1 MSEFSQDFN
10 APVEEAGFSLQAT
23 GRFPQD
29 FPVPRDQG
37 GPGQGQPIGGF
48 GGDLRKNQSEH
59 RAVVQSV
66 GKAPVLLIHGNSGT
80 ADLGQWDMLD
90 LKRMLMENARYPQEL
105 VWAPTYLGINL
116 PGTGG
121 NLDDGGTGAS
131 PHTNNVNEVRE
142 FIDNVCEYLGVD
154 VVDIIAHSLGCTL
167 TYSIFRGLEKRRAPV
182 NWNQPKKWD
191 RVGTFVALAGAFHGL
206 GSGFLPFLSKGEWET
221 GGEFIKEL
229 LAETLGGGGETPF
242 GEGEP
247 ETPGPTPHNI
257 TYFCGVAR
265 GDFIDAQKRDTGFL
279 RGATNNAYDLGPSI
293 IGHEK
298 IKENLKVFNDFLPLL
313 NSVPPVPSVTM
324 RIDTDSGD
332 HARPLE
338 LTANIVDQEDKVVH
352 FVANRVSK
360 LILNGLLVNKVAETS
375 EGTLDNDRALTLHAD
390 GMWEV
395 VYSAEGAVEDEKKTY
410 WVGEVTPI
418 EVTIVADNFTFE
430 TSLDVA
436 ATTTRGNLYYSLDGV
451 WWNEG
456 DKVTIAEDAVVH
468 FIAIDPNGS
477 ASEIVS
483 RSFEKAVG

>member
-1 MSEFSQDFN
+1 MDEFPQDF
-10 APVEEAGFSLQAT
+10 EAAVLLQGGPPR

-29 FPVPRDQG
+29 FPVPRDEG

-59 RAVVQSV
+59 RVVVQSV
-66 GKAPVLLIHGNSGT
+66 GKAPVLLIHGNAGT

-105 VWAPTYLGINL
+105 IWAPTYLGINL
-116 PGTGG
+116 AGTDG
-121 NLDDGGTGAS
+121 NLDDGGGGAS

-167 TYSIFRGLEKRRAPV
+167 AYSIFRGLQKRRAPV

-206 GSGFLPFLSKGEWET
+206 GSGFPPFFSKGEWET

-229 LAETLGGGGETPF
+229 LSETLGGGGEAPF
-242 GEGEP
+242 EEGRP

-279 RGATNNAYDLGPSI
+279 RGATNKAYDLGPFTT
-293 IGHEK
+293 GHEK
-298 IKENLKVFNDFLPLL
+298 IKENLKVFDDFLPLL
-313 NSVPPVPSVTM
+313 NSVPPVPAVTM

-332 HARPLE
+332 HDSPLE
-338 LTANIVDQEDKVVH
+338 IAAKIVDPEEEIIE
-352 FVANRVSK
+352 FVANRVRK
-360 LILNGLLVNKVAETS
+360 VLLNGLLVSKVAETS
-375 EGTLDNDRALTLHAD
+375 EGTLDAGQPLTLRTE

-395 VYSAEGAVEDEKKTY
+395 LYSAKGAVEDEKKTY
-410 WVGEVTPI
+410 WVGEVTSI
-418 EVTIVADNFTFE
+418 EVTIVTDAFTFE
-430 TSLDVA
+430 GSLNVA
-436 ATTTRGNLYYSLDGV
+436 ATTTRGNLYCSLDGV

-456 DKVTIAEDAVVH
+456 DEVTITEDAVVH
-468 FIAIDPNGS
+468 FIAIDSDGI

-483 RSFEKAVG
+483 QAFEKAVG

>member
-1 MSEFSQDFN
+1 MDKIPQDC
-10 APVEEAGFSLQAT
+10 EATVLVQGGPPR

-48 GGDLRKNQSEH
+48 GGDLQKNQSEH
-59 RAVVQSV
+59 RDVVQSV
-66 GKAPVLLIHGNSGT
+66 GKAPILLIHGNGGT
-80 ADLGQWDMLD
+80 ADLGRWDMLD
-90 LKRMLMENARYPQEL
+90 IKRMLMDNARYPQEL
-105 VWAPTYLGINL
+105 IWAPTYLGINL
-116 PGTGG
+116 PGTDG
-121 NLDDGGTGAS
+121 NVDDGGGGAS
-131 PHTNNVNEVRE
+131 PHTNNVNEVRQ

-167 TYSIFRGLEKRRAPV
+167 TYSILRGLEKRRAPV
-182 NWNQPKKWD
+182 NWNQPKKWN

-206 GSGFLPFLSKGEWET
+206 GSGFPPFFSKGEWET
-221 GGEFIKEL
+221 GGEFMKEL

-242 GEGEP
+242 GEGRPE
-247 ETPGPTPHNI
+247 ETPEPTPHNI

-279 RGATNNAYDLGPSI
+279 RGATNKAYDLGPFTT
-293 IGHEK
+293 GHEK

-313 NSVPPVPSVTM
+313 NSVPPVPPVTM
-324 RIDTDSGD
+324 MIDTDSGD
-332 HARPLE
+332 HDGPLE
-338 LTANIVDQEDKVVH
+338 LTANIVDAEDKAVD

-360 LILNGLLVNKVAETS
+360 VFLNGLLVSKVVDTS
-375 EGTLDNDRALTLHAD
+375 EGTLDNGRPLTLRTD

-395 VYSAEGAVEDEKKTY
+395 VYSAKGAVEDEKKTY

-418 EVTIVADNFTFE
+418 EVTIVTDAFTFE
-430 TSLDVA
+430 NSLDVA
-436 ATTTRGNLYYSLDGV
+436 ATTTRGNLYCSLDGV

-456 DKVTIAEDAVVH
+456 DEVTITEDAVVH
-468 FIAIDPNGS
+468 FVAVDSDGI

-483 RSFEKAVG
+483 QSFEKAVG